1 MVVKSK
7 RQTGFKG
14 MIMGLHSALELYEI
28 LLSKSDLTF
37 LITYKLSQDHLE
49 TFFSAVRSRG
59 GYSDSPTCRQFQA
72 AYKRLLV
79 HNTIVGSNH
88 GNLF

>member
-1 MVVKSK
+1 MVIKSK

-49 TFFSAVRSRG
+49 TFFSTVRSGG
-59 GYSDSPTCRQFQA
+59 GYMIAQHVASSKWLIEDCWYTIQE
-72 AYKRLLV
+72 LV
-79 HNTIVGSNH
+79 QIMETI
-88 GNLF
+88 